1 MERPLTQTK
10 YIVLIGVIGLLVA
23 SIAGFA
29 LAAYE
34 TAGLVWYIFT
44 HFADPDFQIEEV
56 TFIKLVDGF
65 LVSTGLLVFGLG
77 LFEIFIRP
85 LELPSAL
92 RFRTIGELKTT
103 LASII
108 VLTLA
113 VTFLTMV
120 QEPIE
125 DAMSILLKGLA
136 IAAVILALVF
146 FARNGE
152 KEEH

>member
-1 MERPLTQTK
+1 M
-10 YIVLIGVIGLLVA
+10 
-23 SIAGFA
+23 
-29 LAAYE
+29 
-34 TAGLVWYIFT
+34 
-44 HFADPDFQIEEV
+44 
-56 TFIKLVDGF
+56 
-65 LVSTGLLVFGLG
+65 
-77 LFEIFIRP
+77 FEIFIRP